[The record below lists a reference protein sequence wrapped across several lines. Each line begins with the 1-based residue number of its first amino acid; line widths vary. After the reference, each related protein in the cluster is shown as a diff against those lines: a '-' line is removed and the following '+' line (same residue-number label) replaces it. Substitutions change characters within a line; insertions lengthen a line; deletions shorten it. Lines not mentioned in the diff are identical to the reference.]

1 MLKKKINL
9 TVVAILMISFM
20 FSFNLAQANVTAVPT
35 LYSANAVSSITLSA
49 DGDQIEWSV
58 DGTSS
63 KGFKVVWS
71 KNEAPTYPTRSG
83 DKYHY
88 FSSSSQ
94 TSDTLTA
101 FNGDGTYH
109 VRVCEYLGG
118 ACGLYSN
125 ELTVVLGDSSEG
137 LDGEGDDSDESVL
150 SSIVLSADGSRVEW
164 KSDGTSAKGYK
175 VVWSKNE
182 GPTYPTRSGDKYK
195 YFSDPS
201 AYYLVL
207 TPFDGPGEYY
217 VRVCEY
223 LGDGVCGTYSNEV
236 KASLE
241 MVACTMEYAPV
252 CGKDG
257 KTYSNKCMAVGMSGV
272 DVDYNGSCKKDEQI
286 LQIEETASLL
296 LGDKLDSIL
305 SELKQLRSQV
315 REQQN
320 EIKYLKKFVKEMG
333 RISEK
338 MQSSIND
345 FITYGVDDN
354 TMRLGEGERAAV
366 ISSFQNAF
374 HKLPENADEL
384 ADAIKIANGRWPS
397 MKSEEAEANARER
410 FRDVYLRYPD
420 MGNAN
425 DNAAVTVMSYGLRQ
439 RAENRNLVSERAG
452 INIFRGIYH
461 KLPETTEDW
470 NIMQAITYSGATR

>member
-1 MLKKKINL
+1 MQKSKINL
-9 TVVAILMISFM
+9 FVIGLLMISFM
-20 FSFNLAQANVTAVPT
+20 FSLNFAQANVTAVPT
-35 LYSANAVSSITLSA
+35 LLTSSPVTSINLTLDGA
-49 DGDQIEWSV
+49 DLTWSV
-58 DGTSS
+58 DGESS

-71 KNEAPTYPTRSG
+71 KNEHPTYPTRSG

-88 FSSSSQ
+88 FSSPSQ
-94 TSDTLTA
+94 TTDTITS
-101 FNGDGTYH
+101 FDGDGKYY

-125 ELTVVLGDSSEG
+125 ELSVVLGDSS
-137 LDGEGDDSDESVL
+137 DDSGNDDNNVSEL
-150 SSIVLSADGSRVEW
+150 SSITLGASGNKVEW
-164 KSDGTSAKGYK
+164 KSDGTSAHGYK

-182 GPTYPTRSGDKYK
+182 NPTYPTRSGDKYK

-207 TPFDGPGEYY
+207 SPFDGSGDYY

-223 LGDGVCGTYSNEV
+223 LGDGVCGVYSNQISV
-236 KASLE
+236 NLSA
-241 MVACTMEYAPV
+241 VACTMEYAPV
-252 CGKDG
+252 CGKNG
-257 KTYSNKCMAVGMSGV
+257 KTYSNKCEAVDGAGV
-272 DVDYNGSCKKDEQI
+272 EIDYKGECKKDEQI
-286 LQIEETASLL
+286 INIEETANLL
-296 LGDKLDSIL
+296 LNDKLDSIL
-305 SELKQLRSQV
+305 GELKQLRNQV
-315 REQQN
+315 REQKN

-338 MQSSIND
+338 MQSSINK

-366 ISSFQNAF
+366 INSFKNAF
-374 HKLPENADEL
+374 HKLPENEDEL

-420 MGNAN
+420 MDNPN
-425 DNAAVTVMSYGLRQ
+425 DNAAVTVMAYGLRQ
-439 RAENRNLVSERAG
+439 RAENRNLISERAG